1 MEKVVLK
8 TVDEVG
14 IAGLYYPSS
23 SNKGVVLLH
32 MMPATKESWGSFV
45 ERLHQK
51 GYHVLSIDL
60 RGHGESMGGP
70 EGYKNFS
77 DADHQA
83 SIRDVDAAALF
94 LRSQGVAPDRTA
106 FIGASIGA
114 NLALW
119 YLADHSEATQTV
131 ALSPGLNYRGVE
143 TDPVVRRLRKGQR
156 VFIVASEDDERQSG
170 RPAQMSRTLYDHLP
184 SGVEKKLLAYKLA
197 GHGTD
202 MFGKEQPDLA
212 DEILRWLQ

>member
-1 MEKVVLK
+1 MEKVILK

-14 IAGLYYPSS
+14 IAGLYYPGSS
-23 SNKGVVLLH
+23 GKGAALLH
-32 MMPATKESWGSFV
+32 MMPATKESWTPFA
-45 ERLHQK
+45 ERLNLR
-51 GYHVLSIDL
+51 GYHVIAIDL

-70 EGYKNFS
+70 DGYKNFS

-94 LRSQGVAPDRTA
+94 LRSQGVAPDRVA

-119 YLADHSEATQTV
+119 YLADHSEATQAV

-156 VFIVASEDDERQSG
+156 VFIAASEDDERQSG
-170 RPAQMSRTLYDHLP
+170 RPAAMSRTLYDHIP
-184 SGVEKKLLAYKLA
+184 SGVEKSMITYKRA

-202 MFGKEQPDLA
+202 MFGREQPDLA
-212 DEILRWLQ
+212 DEILKWLQ